1 MALATIETNLD
12 VITKFECL
20 MRSAV
25 GSESVY
31 IRTKE
36 TLTELFKEYSM
47 SSADRAGVL
56 SNILGSFTSSVTASA
71 MQLALQWAGN
81 EKDLALKKEELAA
94 QIANMAADKDVK
106 EGQRIKLKW
115 EAIALQAESIRVM
128 GKYQGLPTKEADYAI
143 TGVSDT
149 GKVFTD
155 MALSGSQKLN
165 LDQER
170 TVLLPAKEREIQASV
185 QKILADSITNYGPWS
200 YPSLTID
207 GFDSFAGTPTRYND
221 TTIRPL
227 SEEQRIIAREQAKG
241 YAYNA
246 WGNAA
251 TASAGAIGTLLAG
264 GMPVTDVL
272 NTILR
277 NTMEALRDV
286 ELPDFPVTP

>member
-56 SNILGSFTSSVTASA
+56 SNILGSFTSSVTTSA

-128 GKYQGLPTKEADYAI
+128 GKYQGIPTKEADYAI
-143 TGVSDT
+143 TGVAET

-155 MALSGSQKLN
+155 MGLTTAQTN
-165 LDQER
+165 LAEKEKDDLIPARVQESY
-170 TVLLPAKEREIQASV
+170 AQV
-185 QKILADSITNYGPWS
+185 QKIMADSLTNYGPWNYS
-200 YPSLTID
+200 NLDIT
-207 GFDSFAGTPTRYND
+207 GFNSALVAPMRYND
-221 TTIRPL
+221 MGIRPL
-227 SEEQRIIAREQAKG
+227 SEEQRVIAREQAKG

-246 WGNAA
+246 WGNALTA
-251 TASAGAIGTLLAG
+251 TSGVIGTMVSGGISAVNAYLPDLFASIDNLAG
-264 GMPVTDVL
+264 V
-272 NTILR
+272 R
-277 NTMEALRDV
+277 
-286 ELPDFPVTP
+286 LPDFQTTP